1 MIFEQHFEHAILK
14 TMTRKQDMLKLISSS
29 LCESAGLIPSI
40 QLGHD
45 LREPPTEV
53 GRQLQHQNRFDA
65 WHCLTFTA
73 RRLIKNAPHSA
84 EGYLTRVKVTGPIFH
99 LGRDM
104 MTQLTDG

>member
-1 MIFEQHFEHAILK
+1 MIFERNFEHAILQ
-14 TMTRKQDMLKLISSS
+14 TMTRKRDLFRLISSP
-29 LCESAGLIPSI
+29 LFESTGLVPSI

-53 GRQLQHQNRFDA
+53 GRQLPHQNRSNA

-84 EGYLTRVKVTGPIFH
+84 AGYLTRVKVTGPIFH
-99 LGRDM
+99 LGQDM
-104 MTQLTDG
+104 MTQ